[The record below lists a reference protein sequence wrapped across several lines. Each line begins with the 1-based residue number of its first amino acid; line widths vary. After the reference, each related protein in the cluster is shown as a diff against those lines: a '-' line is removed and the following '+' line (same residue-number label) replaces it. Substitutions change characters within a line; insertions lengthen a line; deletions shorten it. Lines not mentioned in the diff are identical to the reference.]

1 MDLSDERVDSRGR
14 SQGVVKVS
22 SLVLFLLL
30 LLVSTA
36 CSDDNRPPVPS
47 PPPGTVK
54 PEKDK
59 QALFALQATE
69 EAADPPRT
77 PVPTG
82 VADAC
87 KLLTKEEVT
96 SAIGKPME
104 QVTSAS
110 GRCLYQGEAEY
121 VTVTVYEGMS
131 EADAK
136 KVFDLKWLNPQ
147 VPNGV
152 QGGGQTIYG
161 REREVNDLGDEAF
174 VGGTARNGVPR
185 SAAFVRQGSKL
196 LIVQWTSS
204 QADKDFSRIVE
215 DLARKVLPRLQ
226 WHREG

>member
-1 MDLSDERVDSRGR
+1 MNLLDGSVELCGR
-14 SQGVVKVS
+14 SSRLLKVFC
-22 SLVLFLLL
+22 LAPFLLL

-54 PEKDK
+54 PEKDRE
-59 QALFALQATE
+59 ALFALQATE

-82 VADAC
+82 VAGAC

-104 QVTSAS
+104 QVTFAS

-121 VTVTVYEGMS
+121 LSVTTYEGMP

-147 VPNGV
+147 MPNGV

-161 REREVNDLGDEAF
+161 RERDIDDLGDEAF
-174 VGGTARNGVPR
+174 VGSTARSGIPM
-185 SAAFVRQGSKL
+185 SAAFVRQGSKFF
-196 LIVQWTSS
+196 IIQWTSS
-204 QADKDFSRIVE
+204 QTDKDFSPIIE

-226 WHREG
+226 